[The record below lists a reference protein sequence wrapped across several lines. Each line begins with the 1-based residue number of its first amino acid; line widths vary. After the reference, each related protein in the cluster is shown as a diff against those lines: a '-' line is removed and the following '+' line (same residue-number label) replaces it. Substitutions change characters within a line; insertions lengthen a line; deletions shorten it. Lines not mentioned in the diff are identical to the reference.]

1 MNESD
6 YTYSSIPNDVALK
19 IASSLAVTDLSC
31 LSCCSRVWRDLW
43 GSDCLWEPLF
53 KQRWPLLY
61 EDVLKVPDFKGW
73 RGFYIKQHKEMKDQA
88 DSVIKFVEN
97 CLQSESIQVND
108 YLKAIECQKLMGFG
122 FKDVQMLLL
131 KPKLNVLLNL
141 VGLHYCLNILKVPA
155 SDVMEALKSSN
166 IKNRQICIKWWKLGR
181 WFYGFR
187 MRDEFHFRCLS
198 LEDLASSKDDLDG
211 LGCFNEEPFMR
222 FYKFRY
228 PLLVP
233 EAIPGPNQS
242 SQAPV

>member
-19 IASSLAVTDLSC
+19 IASSL
-31 LSCCSRVWRDLW
+31 
-43 GSDCLWEPLF
+43 E
-53 KQRWPLLY
+53 
-61 EDVLKVPDFKGW
+61 GW

-211 LGCFNEEPFMR
+211 LGVLQR
-222 FYKFRY
+222 G
-228 PLLVP
+228 
-233 EAIPGPNQS
+233 AIHEVLQVQISIVS
-242 SQAPV
+242 SRSNPWA

>member
-61 EDVLKVPDFKGW
+61 EDVLKVPDFK
-73 RGFYIKQHKEMKDQA
+73 
-88 DSVIKFVEN
+88 
-97 CLQSESIQVND
+97 VND

>member
-19 IASSLAVTDLSC
+19 IASSLA
-31 LSCCSRVWRDLW
+31 
-43 GSDCLWEPLF
+43 
-53 KQRWPLLY
+53 
-61 EDVLKVPDFKGW
+61 GW

-211 LGCFNEEPFMR
+211 LGVLQR
-222 FYKFRY
+222 G
-228 PLLVP
+228 
-233 EAIPGPNQS
+233 AIHEVLQVQISIVS
-242 SQAPV
+242 SRSNPWA

>member
-61 EDVLKVPDFKGW
+61 EDVLKDPDFKGW

-108 YLKAIECQKLMGFG
+108 YLKAIECLKLMGFG

-141 VGLHYCLNILKVPA
+141 VGLHYCLNILKVP
-155 SDVMEALKSSN
+155 VTFHAL
-166 IKNRQICIKWWKLGR
+166 CI
-181 WFYGFR
+181 
-187 MRDEFHFRCLS
+187 FHAFFSC
-198 LEDLASSKDDLDG
+198 
-211 LGCFNEEPFMR
+211 M
-222 FYKFRY
+222 
-228 PLLVP
+228 LVLFTSW
-233 EAIPGPNQS
+233 N
-242 SQAPV
+242 